1 MKEEEILEIL
11 HFSFIVFLIL
21 SKLKFQTVKNNIYF
35 KLIFIRRGKFN
46 LTIDIYS
53 EFKLIYMNF

>member
-46 LTIDIYS
+46 LTIDNNY
-53 EFKLIYMNF
+53 L